1 MSTARNS
8 DMSIEDVARRLL
20 SFMLDDKEEIEEV
33 YNSPIIVKEETY
45 EDY

>member
-1 MSTARNS
+1 
-8 DMSIEDVARRLL
+8 MSIEDVARKLL